1 MTMYAFDDYEGAM
14 LTKGLMLCGKE
25 NQKELKKIESIH
37 CHFLFIY
44 LFFFSHSDQ
53 FISLLT

>member
-25 NQKELKKIESIH
+25 NQKELKKIEI
-37 CHFLFIY
+37 I
-44 LFFFSHSDQ
+44 
-53 FISLLT
+53 